1 MNTTLNYTFG
11 LICCAA
17 TAKPLQLQLTLC
29 DPMACSLPG
38 SSVHGIFQQEYW
50 SGLPLPSPS
59 LDEGS
64 LYPTHK
70 LMVKLGWKVKLSA
83 YMVELGINS

>member
-50 SGLPLPSPS
+50 SGLPLSSPWS
-59 LDEGS
+59 YLLLLLVS
-64 LYPTHK
+64 HFSRVRLCATP
-70 LMVKLGWKVKLSA
+70 
-83 YMVELGINS
+83 

>member
-1 MNTTLNYTFG
+1 MYNKLLKMNTTLNYTFG

-50 SGLPLPSPS
+50 SGLPLPSPM
-59 LDEGS
+59 
-64 LYPTHK
+64 HAC
-70 LMVKLGWKVKLSA
+70 VLSRFCC
-83 YMVELGINS
+83 VPDISKTN

>member
-1 MNTTLNYTFG
+1 MYNKLLKMNTTLNYTFG

-50 SGLPLPSPS
+50 SGLPLPSPED
-59 LDEGS
+59 LPDPGIEHGS
-64 LYPTHK
+64 PT
-70 LMVKLGWKVKLSA
+70 L
-83 YMVELGINS
+83 